1 MLPDTFWFAAGHRCC
16 WKRIKHHWHIFFKGK
31 LHIIMDYQ
39 IYPPKIYNL
48 ISLFHVS
55 KFMEPQNA
63 GENQSEDVLSQ
74 VNAQLNVYPPVELN
88 LCLSQTQS
96 FNDLEF

>member
-16 WKRIKHHWHIFFKGK
+16 WKRIEHHIFFKGT